1 MEYYV
6 YAGYDGGIIYR
17 KERFRTDILNEM
29 LPDKVFIGKFDNPV
43 SFINTIINDYSDF
56 DFNPIYILSV
66 ARDMFPETECKKI
79 FIALKTA
86 DGRYILY
93 NKKMDFDYEE
103 GEFEIPNTDIIKD
116 LTYNKLWISLMVY
129 RAIPPSFLKDC
140 DLNNV
145 SDMWKMLN
153 DMWFRIEY
161 EDDYS
166 IICCVNADMD
176 EYIEYKIGCY
186 DDFDT
191 VNFYEK
197 AIKFVTKEEFG
208 EELEKC
214 INERKSC

>member
-43 SFINTIINDYSDF
+43 SFMNTIINDYSDF